1 MEPLPWAHRHSPQET
16 LPFLLQIQYVWRVTP
31 SDLGH
36 PPRERH
42 QGLRPQR
49 RFTPS
54 PTVTMAMRDREVP
67 QGWGRAGVS
76 LMREDSSAPPRSHS
90 CSF

>member
-49 RFTPS
+49 RYAPS

-67 QGWGRAGVS
+67 AGLGQGRCESDA
-76 LMREDSSAPPRSHS
+76 
-90 CSF
+90 